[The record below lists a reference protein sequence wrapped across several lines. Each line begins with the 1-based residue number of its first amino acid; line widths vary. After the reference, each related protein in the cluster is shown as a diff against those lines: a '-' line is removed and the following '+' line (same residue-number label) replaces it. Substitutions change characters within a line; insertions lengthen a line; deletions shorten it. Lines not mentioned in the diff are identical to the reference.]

1 VTVAAASSAG
11 STVVTAGEA
20 ALIERARA
28 MEAAAWDELY
38 SMHYPVIYRYCSY
51 RIFEPEA
58 AEDVASAVFLE
69 AVRGIRRYEVRETP
83 IRAWLYRIAHNLT
96 ANEQRRRLRD
106 GQAQAALAEISI
118 GGGGDFAI
126 GVLDRAA
133 IQGALAR
140 LSGDQ
145 QQVVILR
152 FLEDLSLRATA
163 DVMRRPVGAVKAL
176 QHRAVSRLRELL
188 EEEVA

>member
-1 VTVAAASSAG
+1 VI
-11 STVVTAGEA
+11 TAGET

-28 MEAAAWDELY
+28 MDAAAWDELY
-38 SMHYPVIYRYCSY
+38 SMHYPAIYRYCSY

-58 AEDVASAVFLE
+58 AEDLASTVFLE
-69 AVRGIRRYEVRETP
+69 AVRGIKRYEVRETP
-83 IRAWLYRIAHNLT
+83 FRAWLYRIAHNLT
-96 ANEQRRRLRD
+96 ANEQRRRLRA
-106 GQAQAALAEISI
+106 GQAQAALAEVSI
-118 GGGGDFAI
+118 GDGRDFAI

-133 IQGALAR
+133 IHSALAR

-152 FLEDLSLRATA
+152 FLEDLSLRETA